1 MGVRSGSVSVR
12 PLANWTAV
20 GFSEVRKA
28 LNIAVRLRR
37 RRMAAKMPREK
48 PRMEPMVVWVE
59 RREAADWR
67 AVRSEAWR
75 LWRAVSI

>member
-1 MGVRSGSVSVR
+1 
-12 PLANWTAV
+12 
-20 GFSEVRKA
+20 
-28 LNIAVRLRR
+28 
-37 RRMAAKMPREK
+37 MAAKMPREK